1 MPEIIALFT
10 VLFHIYPQRRPASGD
25 RFNPRQIDAKYCVS
39 TDTIGHLRTEVYQM
53 KLRHKSSQT
62 C

>member
-1 MPEIIALFT
+1 MPEIIALFYSI
-10 VLFHIYPQRRPASGD
+10 FIRNDGPASGD